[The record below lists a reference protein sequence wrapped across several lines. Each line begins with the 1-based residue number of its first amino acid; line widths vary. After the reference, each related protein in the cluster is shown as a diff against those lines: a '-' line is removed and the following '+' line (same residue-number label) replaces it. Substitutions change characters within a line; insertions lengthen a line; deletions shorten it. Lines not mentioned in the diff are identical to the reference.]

1 MPPTSLPLPVQMM
14 GRKLEPGDGVDEQT
28 VDRIVLELLPTTYR
42 DDLRQAGEAFSR
54 AIDPDTEMPAYTHM
68 TFAKMVNLDGPD
80 YWVYCGYCFAGKKVE
95 PFEVQQLREAGKI

>member
-14 GRKLEPGDGVDEQT
+14 GRKLKPGDVVDEQT

-80 YWVYCGYCFAGKKVE
+80 YCVYCGYCFAGKKVE

>member
-14 GRKLEPGDGVDEQT
+14 GRKLKPGDVVDEQT
-28 VDRIVLELLPTTYR
+28 VDRIVLELL
-42 DDLRQAGEAFSR
+42 
-54 AIDPDTEMPAYTHM
+54 PAYTHM

>member
-1 MPPTSLPLPVQMM
+1 MLPLPVQMM
-14 GRKLEPGDGVDEQT
+14 GRKLKPGDVVDEAT

-68 TFAKMVNLDGPD
+68 TFAKMVSLDGPD
-80 YWVYCGYCFAGKKVE
+80 YWVYCGYCFPGERVE
-95 PFEVQQLREAGKI
+95 PLEVIQRREAGKI